1 VSNDN
6 PYSESQFRTMKYRP
20 EFPDRFGS
28 YQDAHAFCGRFFRWY
43 NDEHRH
49 SGIGFHAPAD
59 VHYGRAELMRAQRA
73 QVLNGAYTQHPER
86 FVRKPPEPP
95 ALPTAVWINQPK
107 EDTPTTQ

>member
-1 VSNDN
+1 
-6 PYSESQFRTMKYRP
+6 
-20 EFPDRFGS
+20 
-28 YQDAHAFCGRFFRWY
+28 
-43 NDEHRH
+43 
-49 SGIGFHAPAD
+49 
-59 VHYGRAELMRAQRA
+59 MRAQRA